1 MDETHPPTPVHEDCE
16 WTINPP
22 PHRVLKLKVNTADIK
37 NGKKTPKC
45 PCLNL
50 EYLVNCSGWVLHIWS
65 TTKSYPTTME
75 NVDRMCAEDN
85 HREYSIPDMFNK
97 VIHIRYGIGT
107 DLLHYIPTMTG

>member
-1 MDETHPPTPVHEDCE
+1 MVRKP
-16 WTINPP
+16 
-22 PHRVLKLKVNTADIK
+22 
-37 NGKKTPKC
+37 PKC
-45 PCLNL
+45 RCLNL

-85 HREYSIPDMFNK
+85 RREYSIPDMFNK

-107 DLLHYIPTMTG
+107 YLLHYYIPTMTG